1 MQPLSDIRVLAITGF
16 LAGPYTSMNLARMGA
31 EVIKIERPGQGDP
44 IRNNGP
50 FIGPEGK
57 NPRSQGENDIS
68 TRFLKRNQAVK
79 SITLNLKTPK
89 GKRMFLD
96 MVKTSD
102 VVLENLAP
110 GSLRKMGLG
119 YEDLAAINPSIIYCS
134 ISGYGQTGQYADK
147 PAHDPQIQA
156 MSGLMEIN
164 GDPEGPPTRVGFYIG
179 DLVPPLFACYSI
191 MLALRERDRTSKGQF
206 LDVSMMDTLTSLMFM
221 DTLEDDVEMGLPLR
235 MGNTTRG
242 GPTGLY
248 KTSDG
253 EVTITVASDD
263 QWSRLMK
270 ALDALDLIN
279 DERFKEY
286 YNRTANVVEAR
297 EVIQNLVGKLTRE
310 EAIQRFERHDVP
322 CGPVRT
328 VAEVRED
335 QHFWDRGS
343 LLPMRHGALSEP
355 VDGIA
360 SGFPVIFSGGDL
372 PEPYGAPTLGM
383 HNVEIYEE
391 LLSIGGKEL
400 EDLKAK
406 GVI

>member
-1 MQPLSDIRVLAITGF
+1 
-16 LAGPYTSMNLARMGA
+16 
-31 EVIKIERPGQGDP
+31 
-44 IRNNGP
+44 
-50 FIGPEGK
+50 
-57 NPRSQGENDIS
+57 
-68 TRFLKRNQAVK
+68 
-79 SITLNLKTPK
+79 
-89 GKRMFLD
+89 
-96 MVKTSD
+96 
-102 VVLENLAP
+102 
-110 GSLRKMGLG
+110 
-119 YEDLAAINPSIIYCS
+119 
-134 ISGYGQTGQYADK
+134 
-147 PAHDPQIQA
+147 
-156 MSGLMEIN
+156 
-164 GDPEGPPTRVGFYIG
+164 
-179 DLVPPLFACYSI
+179 
-191 MLALRERDRTSKGQF
+191 
-206 LDVSMMDTLTSLMFM
+206 
-221 DTLEDDVEMGLPLR
+221 
-235 MGNTTRG
+235 
-242 GPTGLY
+242 
-248 KTSDG
+248 
-253 EVTITVASDD
+253 
-263 QWSRLMK
+263 MK